1 METVPAADSPR
12 ASAGQ
17 PACKFGVVRAARVPP
32 GNKHPQARSLPC
44 SLSLQEPRLA
54 VDLAPI
60 KAPVVLVCRTGRR
73 SRRAAAALQ
82 SLGYRN
88 IRILEG
94 GTVAWEAATLLTAIE
109 DFASGGD
116 DVG

>member
-1 METVPAADSPR
+1 VDDVAGKTLAA
-12 ASAGQ
+12 ASTLKKGGEKLGANVKG
-17 PACKFGVVRAARVPP
+17 AKTIGGVAAKAALEVMVRA
-32 GNKHPQARSLPC
+32 
-44 SLSLQEPRLA
+44 LA